1 MNIGEKMI
9 DAEKFLD
16 LVENHHIK
24 GTLHNKECTN
34 FCLVGAT
41 YVATDLFDFER
52 GDVKDGASDAI
63 CQTKLYKSL
72 EKAVK
77 EFHGSYIE
85 IATFNDSMNTSH
97 EDIVAVAKKA
107 VANLELEA

>member
-1 MNIGEKMI
+1 MI
-9 DAEKFLD
+9 DTEKFLD

-41 YVATDLFDFER
+41 YVAADLFDFEK
-52 GDVKDGASDAI
+52 GDLKEDATGI
-63 CQTKLYKSL
+63 IIKNKLYKSL

-77 EFHGSYIE
+77 EFHGEYIE
-85 IATFNDSMNTSH
+85 IATFNDSPQYKH

-107 VANLELEA
+107 VADLEL